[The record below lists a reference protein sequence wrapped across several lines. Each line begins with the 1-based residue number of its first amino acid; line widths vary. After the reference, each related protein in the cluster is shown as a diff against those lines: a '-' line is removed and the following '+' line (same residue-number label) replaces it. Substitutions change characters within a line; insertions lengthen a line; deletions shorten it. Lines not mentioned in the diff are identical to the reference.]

1 MPVCFESSII
11 ELIYLIELLMR
22 DQQIDGI
29 FHLKTKESIIQ
40 KLKVRLEEM
49 SSIMIKERIID

>member
-29 FHLKTKESIIQ
+29 FHLRTKESIIQ

-49 SSIMIKERIID
+49 SSIMVKERIID

>member
-49 SSIMIKERIID
+49 SSIMVKERIID

>member
-40 KLKVRLEEM
+40 KLKLRLEEM